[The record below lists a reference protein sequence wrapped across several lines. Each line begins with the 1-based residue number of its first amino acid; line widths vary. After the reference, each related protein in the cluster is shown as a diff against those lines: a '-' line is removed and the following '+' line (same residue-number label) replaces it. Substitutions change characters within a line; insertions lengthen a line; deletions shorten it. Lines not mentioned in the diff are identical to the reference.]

1 MKKKLIL
8 LPILLV
14 PCFLSACDYRT
25 EHIKLQEILDIND
38 GHDSRIYVTEGIAET
53 NYEYFDNIDY
63 DLSAYKIFQEN
74 LKDAELVGLT
84 DGLGNINEFV
94 SYSFNLNDKYKKM
107 SSFFIYTYKDGTVIT
122 YCNTAVWPIGPK
134 DQYTKYKV
142 DKTTADAI
150 FEQTKAFI
158 QSVEEYGRAKKEEAR
173 QKASLS
179 NFFEAFKNKADRKVD
194 YYIHARAYPI
204 DTNEALIADLMDL
217 DYEEVDRIYDP
228 FATTYSRFIKCNIND
243 DWTFIIDSSCS
254 LAKITYK
261 YEGKYRPARLEVY
274 YKVNVQKLNTIK
286 EKLESIVEEQR
297 LEEEQ
302 SDNVIIR

>member
-122 YCNTAVWPIGPK
+122 YCNTAVW
-134 DQYTKYKV
+134 
-142 DKTTADAI
+142 A
-150 FEQTKAFI
+150 
-158 QSVEEYGRAKKEEAR
+158 
-173 QKASLS
+173 QK
-179 NFFEAFKNKADRKVD
+179 
-194 YYIHARAYPI
+194 
-204 DTNEALIADLMDL
+204 
-217 DYEEVDRIYDP
+217 
-228 FATTYSRFIKCNIND
+228 
-243 DWTFIIDSSCS
+243 
-254 LAKITYK
+254 
-261 YEGKYRPARLEVY
+261 
-274 YKVNVQKLNTIK
+274 
-286 EKLESIVEEQR
+286 
-297 LEEEQ
+297 
-302 SDNVIIR
+302 